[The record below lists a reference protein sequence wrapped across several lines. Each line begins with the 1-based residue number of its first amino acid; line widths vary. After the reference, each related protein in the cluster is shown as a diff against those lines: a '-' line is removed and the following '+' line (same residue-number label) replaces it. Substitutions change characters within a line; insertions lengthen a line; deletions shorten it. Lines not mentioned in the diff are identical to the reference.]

1 MNTTIIDRILS
12 KYTGEEAIE
21 QKRIASLAVTLA
33 SIAAVSTIV
42 IFLVA
47 NPAIQLLTLCL
58 VVVSLC
64 LLLLVRL
71 GFATFSSV
79 ATSALLAILFAIVP
93 FLMPYGNSYEIYLL
107 VSLECFVLVVTGLIA
122 RRRWQTILVVVVA
135 LVAIVADYVLRVLKH
150 VVDGDYDLSDLFIA
164 TFLLVLSAGI
174 QRAIRTRDDSL
185 RALSTLEADKNRTQV
200 LRLEKVIRSSGDAL
214 GLGTAAKNSAETTEG
229 LVKEMKAI
237 LETAVSDFRGLE
249 SSARTI
255 MDSYQQIGTSSSL
268 VEAKVSDQSAV
279 IAQSSSAIEEMTA
292 SVNNIAAIA
301 SARLTAIASLK
312 SAMDEGTVQMAS
324 SAEALRAMEAS
335 AASIVEVVTMIKA
348 VASQTNLLA
357 MNAAIEAAHA
367 GDAGRGFSVVAD
379 EIRKLS
385 EQTNAN
391 VRIINTDIKK
401 TLEAMKTATDVNAN
415 SQNIFRKVDEEADA
429 VAKAMAE
436 IGRGLSEI
444 SAGSGEILQGSTE
457 SVSITT
463 TVKEAS
469 HTMGRTISASS
480 ADLDKLSRTVEGV
493 RASLSSVVQ
502 KFDGI
507 HEESQSLSEAGR
519 KSELAL
525 KALMQSLE
533 DSR

>member
-1 MNTTIIDRILS
+1 MLS
-12 KYTGEEAIE
+12 KYAGEEAIE
-21 QKRIASLAVTLA
+21 RKRIASLALTLV
-33 SIAAVSTIV
+33 SIALGSAIV
-42 IFLVA
+42 LFLVVY
-47 NPAIQLLTLCL
+47 PSIRMLMISL
-58 VVVSLC
+58 VLMSLS

-71 GFATFSSV
+71 GFATFASISTSS
-79 ATSALLAILFAIVP
+79 LLAFLFALVP
-93 FLMPYGNSYEIYLL
+93 FLMPYVSSFELYLI
-107 VSLECFVLVVTGLIA
+107 VSLACLTLNITGLIA
-122 RRRWQTILVVVVA
+122 RRRWQTLVVVIVA
-135 LVAIVADYVLRVLKH
+135 LVAIGADYVLRVIKYSI
-150 VVDGDYDLSDLFIA
+150 DGDYALSTLFIA
-164 TFLLVLSAGI
+164 IFILVIAAGI
-174 QRAIRTRDDSL
+174 QRAVRTRDDSL
-185 RALSTLEADKNRTQV
+185 LALSKVEAEKNQAQILKLES
-200 LRLEKVIRSSGDAL
+200 VIRSSTDAL
-214 GLGTAAKNSAETTEG
+214 GLGTAARNSAETTEG
-229 LVKEMKAI
+229 LVKQMKAT
-237 LETAVSDFRGLE
+237 LEAAVSDFRGLE
-249 SSARTI
+249 SSAHTI
-255 MDSYQQIGTSSSL
+255 MDSYEHIGASSSL

-301 SARLTAIASLK
+301 SARLVAIASLK

-367 GDAGRGFSVVAD
+367 GDAGKGFSVVAD

-401 TLEAMKTATDVNAN
+401 TLEAMKTASAVNENA
-415 SQNIFRKVDEEADA
+415 QNIFRKVGEEADA
-429 VAKAMAE
+429 VAKAMDE

-444 SAGSGEILQGSTE
+444 SAGSGEILQGTTE
-457 SVSITT
+457 SVAITT
-463 TVKEAS
+463 TVQEAS
-469 HTMGRTISASS
+469 HIMGRTISASS

-493 RASLSSVVQ
+493 RVSLSSVVQ

-507 HEESQSLSEAGR
+507 HEESQTLSEAGR

-525 KALMQSLE
+525 KALMQ
-533 DSR
+533 